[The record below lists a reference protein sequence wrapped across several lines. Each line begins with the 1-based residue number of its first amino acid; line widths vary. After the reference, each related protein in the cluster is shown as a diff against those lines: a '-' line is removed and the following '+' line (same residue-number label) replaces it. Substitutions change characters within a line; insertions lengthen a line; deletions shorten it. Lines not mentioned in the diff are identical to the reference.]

1 MTTKLEKQS
10 SKDHLLREIG
20 LEKGETVYTILRH
33 VSKSGMTR
41 EICLLTLKNGVP
53 LYLNYH
59 ASEILGLSQG
69 KQDGLRVSGSGT
81 DMGFHLVYSL
91 SCALF
96 DDGYALNHRW
106 L

>member
-10 SKDHLLREIG
+10 SKDHLLKSIG
-20 LEKGETVYTILRH
+20 LSKDDTIYTILRH
-33 VSKSGMTR
+33 VSQCGMTR
-41 EICLLTLKNGVP
+41 EISLLTFKDNEP
-53 LYLNYH
+53 RHLNYH